1 MSENYDKE
9 LMCIWAKKR
18 ETKGQFFWLPLK
30 QHLEDTANVIE
41 HLWGRWLSEGQR
53 NFISAGITSSSQI
66 SFDGEEQQQKNN
78 AKTAKNLAI
87 FLAAVHDI
95 GKATPAFCTKKGFSN
110 SPDLDVILLEKLEG
124 IGFTD
129 IKYFDDKNADKSP
142 HNIAG
147 QYLLHE
153 YGIED
158 DISSIIGAHHGKP
171 VNDSYG
177 ISVNGSYLKQGAYLN
192 NYYQDGESK
201 FDSESEV
208 HKKWDQLQRQVL
220 KWALERSKFNSVNDL
235 PDVSQSAQVLLWGL
249 LTMAD
254 WIASNEAYFP
264 LIYIEQCGVDNNF
277 ARINGYFKWSKSDV
291 WEPKEIKDVS
301 ERYKA
306 RFGSES
312 KPEFKPRDVQK
323 SMAETVMN
331 TEEPGIF
338 ILEATTGIGKT
349 EAALIAAEE
358 LAYKTGRSGLFFG
371 LPTQATS
378 NGIFP
383 RIVDWMRKLEK
394 LEMAQ
399 NESTVKCDD
408 LYECEMEDHNKSIR
422 LCHGKAY
429 LNEVFRSLASS
440 INLDESENGISEDKS
455 EKRISESEIIV
466 NQWFSGRKTAVLD
479 DFVVGTVDQ
488 LLMMSLKQKHLALR
502 HLGLSKKVV
511 IIDEVHAYDAYMSQY
526 LKRTLQWLGAYKV
539 PVILLSATLTA
550 QSRLELLN
558 AYQSGRIKNITD
570 DLELKRFKE
579 NRSNLQFIS
588 NRYPI
593 ITYTDGYEVK
603 QKSDFPKDAD
613 KEIRVRRISDEDLKD
628 LLLDFSKRGG
638 VIGVIVN
645 TVKRAQL
652 IGSQLLE
659 MFGDETVDIIHSAFI
674 ATDRARK
681 EEKLLKTIGKD
692 GDRPKFKIIIGTQV
706 LEQSLDIDFD
716 VLITDLAPM
725 DLLLQRIGRLQR
737 HEIHRDVY
745 YRDPTVYIMGL
756 SESLEFDKGSSIV
769 YGDYLLTKTQYYLL
783 GTDIIKIPGDVSE
796 LVNKVYAN
804 EEEKMDIPEDLKGK
818 YSEFKKKHEG
828 KIKSLRKKVMAFQ
841 LSSPKEILSSSQIPS
856 PTRIPSSSK
865 TSNPTPNMSSSS
877 AAKGSLVGWLKNDI
891 PGDSDEKA
899 SAKVRDTEDTIEVI
913 AVKKIGSGYGFFET
927 DEDISKRV
935 DEDSIAKEL
944 AKHTFTLP
952 KLLSKKYN
960 IDDTIKELEEY
971 NSNNLREWQ
980 TSIWLKGSLGIIFDE
995 NDEFELAGVKLQ
1007 YNEKLG
1013 VLYDMKG
1020 SDVFGQ
1026 L

>member
-1 MSENYDKE
+1 MSENFDEE
-9 LMCIWAKKR
+9 LMCVWAKKR
-18 ETKGQFFWLPLK
+18 ETHGQFFWLPLK

-41 HLWGRWLSEGQR
+41 HLWDRWLSEGQR
-53 NFISAGITSSSQI
+53 NFISAGITSSSQN
-66 SFDGEEQQQKNN
+66 SLNGEEQQQKNN

-87 FLAAVHDI
+87 FLAAIHDI
-95 GKATPAFCTKKGFSN
+95 GKATPAFCTKKGYVN
-110 SPDLDVILLEKLEG
+110 SPDLDSILLEKLED

-129 IKYFDDKNADKSP
+129 IKYFDDKNAGKSP

-153 YGIED
+153 YGIGE
-158 DISSIIGAHHGKP
+158 DISSIIGAHHGRP
-171 VNDSYG
+171 VDNIYG
-177 ISVNGSYLKQGAYLN
+177 ISGDGSYLEQRAYLN
-192 NYYQDGESK
+192 NYYQNGDSK
-201 FDSESEV
+201 FDSESET
-208 HKKWDQLQRQVL
+208 HKKWDKLQSQVL
-220 KWALERSKFNSVNDL
+220 RWALERSKFNSVNEL
-235 PDVSQSAQVLLWGL
+235 PEVSQSVQVLLWGL

-254 WIASNEAYFP
+254 WIASNEEYFP
-264 LIYIEQCGVDNNF
+264 LINIEQYRADNNF
-277 ARINGYFKWSKSDV
+277 TRINGYFKWSKSDV

-312 KPEFKPRDVQK
+312 KPDFKPRDVQK

-383 RIVDWMRKLEK
+383 RIVDWMNKLEK
-394 LEMAQ
+394 QEMTQ
-399 NESTVKCDD
+399 NDNTDKCDD
-408 LYECEMEDHNKSIR
+408 LYECELEEHYKSIR

-440 INLDESENGISEDKS
+440 INVDESENEL
-455 EKRISESEIIV
+455 SESEIIV

-550 QSRLELLN
+550 QSRMELLN
-558 AYQSGRIKNITD
+558 EYQSGRAKNITD
-570 DLELKRFKE
+570 DSELKRFKE
-579 NRSNLQFIS
+579 NRANLQLIS
-588 NRYPI
+588 NQYPI

-603 QKSDFPKDAD
+603 QKADFPKDAD
-613 KEIRVRRISDEDLKD
+613 KEIQVRRISDDNLIA
-628 LLLDFSKRGG
+628 LLEDFSKQGG

-659 MFGDETVDIIHSAFI
+659 KFGDETVDIIHSAFI
-674 ATDRARK
+674 ATDRATK

-737 HEIHRDVY
+737 HDINRNTCYKE
-745 YRDPTVYIMGL
+745 PTVYIMGL

-769 YGDYLLTKTQYYLL
+769 YGDYLLTKTQYYLPD
-783 GTDIIKIPGDVSE
+783 TDVIKIPGDIPE
-796 LVNKVYAN
+796 LVNKVYSSEDKN
-804 EEEKMDIPEDLKGK
+804 MDIPKDLKGK
-818 YSEFKKKHEG
+818 YLEFKKEYEG
-828 KIKSLRKKVMAFQ
+828 KIESLKAKAKAFQ
-841 LSSPKEILSSSQIPS
+841 LTSPKKILKSFKISS
-856 PTRIPSSSK
+856 PTRISGSSKISSS
-865 TSNPTPNMSSSS
+865 TLNNSSKS
-877 AAKGSLVGWLKNDI
+877 AAKESIIGWLKNDI
-891 PGDSDEKA
+891 PGDSEEKA

-913 AVKKIGSGYGFFET
+913 AVKKIGSGYGFFGI
-927 DEDISKRV
+927 DEDISERIE
-935 DEDSIAKEL
+935 EDLIAREL

-952 KLLSKKYN
+952 KLLSKNYN
-960 IDDTIKELEEY
+960 IDDTIRDLEDY
-971 NSNNLREWQ
+971 NRKYLSKWQ
-980 TSIWLKGSLGIIFDE
+980 TSIWLNGSLGIIFDE
-995 NDEFELAGVKLQ
+995 NDAFELGGVKLQ

-1020 SDVFGQ
+1020 SDDFGQ

>member
-1 MSENYDKE
+1 MSENFDEK

-18 ETKGQFFWLPLK
+18 ETNGQFFWLPLK

-41 HLWGRWLSEGQR
+41 HLWDRWLSEGQR
-53 NFISAGITSSSQI
+53 NFISAGITSTSQN
-66 SFDGEEQQQKNN
+66 SLDGEEPQQKNN
-78 AKTAKNLAI
+78 VKTAKNLAI
-87 FLAAVHDI
+87 FLAAIHDI
-95 GKATPAFCTKKGFSN
+95 GKATPAFCTKKGYVN
-110 SPDLDVILLEKLEG
+110 SPDLDLILLDKLEER
-124 IGFTD
+124 GFED
-129 IKYFDDKNADKSP
+129 IRYFNDKDASKSP

-153 YGIED
+153 YGIGE
-158 DISSIIGAHHGKP
+158 DISSIIGAHHGRP
-171 VNDSYG
+171 VDNMFG
-177 ISVNGSYLKQGAYLN
+177 INGNGSYLGQGAYLN
-192 NYYQDGESK
+192 NYYQNGESK
-201 FDSESEV
+201 FDSESET
-208 HKKWDQLQRQVL
+208 HKKWDKLQRQVL

-235 PDVSQSAQVLLWGL
+235 PEVSQSAQVLLWGL

-254 WIASNEAYFP
+254 WIASNEEYFP
-264 LIYIEQCGVDNNF
+264 LVNIELYGADNNF
-277 ARINGYFKWSKSDV
+277 TRINGYFKWAKSDA
-291 WEPKEIKDVS
+291 WNPKEIKDIS
-301 ERYKA
+301 KRYQA
-306 RFGSES
+306 RFGSEFGS
-312 KPEFKPRDVQK
+312 EFKPRDVQK

-349 EAALIAAEE
+349 EAALVAAEQ
-358 LAYKTGRSGLFFG
+358 LAHKTGRSGLFFG

-383 RIVDWMRKLEK
+383 RIVDWMNKLEK
-394 LEMAQ
+394 QEIPQ
-399 NESTVKCDD
+399 NNTDSDD
-408 LYECEMEDHNKSIR
+408 LYECELEEHHKSIR

-440 INLDESENGISEDKS
+440 INVDESENA
-455 EKRISESEIIV
+455 ISESEIIV

-539 PVILLSATLTA
+539 PVILLSATLPA

-558 AYQSGRIKNITD
+558 EYQNGRAKNITED
-570 DLELKRFKE
+570 SELKRFRE
-579 NRSNLQFIS
+579 NRSTLQLIS
-588 NRYPI
+588 NQYPI
-593 ITYTDGYEVK
+593 ITYTDGYEIK
-603 QKSDFPKDAD
+603 QKSDFPKAAD
-613 KEIRVRRISDEDLKD
+613 KEIQIKRISDENLKD
-628 LLLDFSKRGG
+628 LLENISKQGG
-638 VIGVIVN
+638 VVGVIVN

-659 MFGDETVDIIHSAFI
+659 KFGDETVDIIHSAFI
-674 ATDRARK
+674 ATDRATK

-737 HEIHRDVY
+737 HDIDRDICY
-745 YRDPTVYIMGL
+745 KEPTVYIMGL
-756 SESLEFDKGSSIV
+756 SETLEFEKGSSIV
-769 YGDYLLTKTQYYLL
+769 YGNYLLTKTQYYLPD
-783 GTDIIKIPGDVSE
+783 TEIIKIPGDIPE

-804 EEEKMDIPEDLKGK
+804 EDDKMDIPEDLKRK
-818 YSEFKKKHEG
+818 YSEFKKEHEG
-828 KIKSLRKKVMAFQ
+828 KIKSLKIKAKAFQ
-841 LSSPKEILSSSQIPS
+841 LSSPTKILSSSQI
-856 PTRIPSSSK
+856 SSS
-865 TSNPTPNMSSSS
+865 TPNNSSKS
-877 AAKGSLVGWLKNDI
+877 AAKESLIGWLKNDI

-913 AVKKIGSGYGFFET
+913 AVKKIDSGYGFFET
-927 DEDISKRV
+927 DEDISGRIN
-935 DEDSIAKEL
+935 EDSIAKEI

-952 KLLSKKYN
+952 KLLSKNYN
-960 IDDTIKELEEY
+960 IDDTIRELEKY
-971 NSNNLREWQ
+971 NLKHLEEWQ
-980 TSIWLKGSLGIIFDE
+980 TSAWLKGSLGIIFDE
-995 NDEFELAGVKLQ
+995 NNEFELGGVKLK
-1007 YNEKLG
+1007 YSKKLG

-1020 SDVFGQ
+1020 SDDFGQ

>member
-30 QHLEDTANVIE
+30 QHLEDTANIIE
-41 HLWGRWLSEGQR
+41 LLWNRWLSEGQR
-53 NFISAGITSSSQI
+53 NFISAGITTSSQI
-66 SFDGEEQQQKNN
+66 SFDEAERQQKNN

-87 FLAAVHDI
+87 FLAAIHDI
-95 GKATPAFCTKKGFSN
+95 GKATPAFCTKKGFAN
-110 SPDLDVILLEKLEG
+110 SPFSDSILLEKLED

-158 DISSIIGAHHGKP
+158 DISSIIGAHHGRP
-171 VNDSYG
+171 VDNIYG
-177 ISVNGSYLKQGAYLN
+177 ISGDGSYLEQGAYLN
-192 NYYQDGESK
+192 NYYQNGKSK
-201 FDSESEV
+201 FDSESETR
-208 HKKWDQLQRQVL
+208 KKWDKLQRQVL
-220 KWALERSKFNSVNDL
+220 KWALDRSKFNSVNDL

-249 LTMAD
+249 LTIAD
-254 WIASNEAYFP
+254 WIASNEEYFP
-264 LIYIEQCGVDNNF
+264 LINIEQYGVDNNF
-277 ARINGYFKWSKSDV
+277 TRINGYFKWSKSDV

-301 ERYKA
+301 ERYKV
-306 RFGSES
+306 RFGSKS
-312 KPEFKPRDVQK
+312 KLEFKPRDVQK

-349 EAALIAAEE
+349 EAALVAAEE

-383 RIVDWMRKLEK
+383 RIVDWMGKLDK
-394 LEMAQ
+394 LEMPQ
-399 NESTVKCDD
+399 NDNTVKCND
-408 LYECEMEDHNKSIR
+408 LYECEMEEHNKSIR
-422 LCHGKAY
+422 LCHGKAH

-440 INLDESENGISEDKS
+440 INVDESENG
-455 EKRISESEIIV
+455 ISESEIIV

-502 HLGLSKKVV
+502 HLGLTKKVV

-550 QSRLELLN
+550 QSRMELLN
-558 AYQSGRIKNITD
+558 AYQSGRAKNITD

-579 NRSNLQFIS
+579 NKANIQLIS
-588 NRYPI
+588 DQYPI
-593 ITYTDGYEVK
+593 ITYTDRYEVK
-603 QKSDFPKDAD
+603 QKSDFPKDDD
-613 KEIRVRRISDEDLKD
+613 KEIRVKRISDENLKD
-628 LLLDFSKRGG
+628 LLENFSKQGG
-638 VIGVIVN
+638 VVGVIVN

-652 IGSQLLE
+652 IGSQFLE
-659 MFGDETVDIIHSAFI
+659 IFGDETVDIIHSAFI

-681 EEKLLKTIGKD
+681 EEKLLRTIGKD

-737 HEIHRDVY
+737 HDINRDICY
-745 YRDPTVYIMGL
+745 KEPTVYIMGL
-756 SESLEFDKGSSIV
+756 SESLEFEAGSSII
-769 YGDYLLTKTQYYLL
+769 YGDYLLTKTQYYLPD
-783 GTDIIKIPGDVSE
+783 TDVIKIPGDIPE
-796 LVNKVYAN
+796 LVNKVYSSEDKN
-804 EEEKMDIPEDLKGK
+804 MDIPEDLKGK

-828 KIKSLRKKVMAFQ
+828 KIKSLRKKAMAFQ

>member
-1 MSENYDKE
+1 MSENFDE
-9 LMCIWAKKR
+9 GSMCIWAKKR

-41 HLWGRWLSEGQR
+41 LLWNRWLSEGQR

-66 SFDGEEQQQKNN
+66 SFNEEKKQQNYN
-78 AKTAKNLAI
+78 SKTAKNLAI
-87 FLAAVHDI
+87 FLAAIHDI

-110 SPDLDVILLEKLEG
+110 SPDLDSILLDKLEER
-124 IGFTD
+124 GFKD
-129 IKYFDDKNADKSP
+129 ISYFNDKDARKSP

-153 YGIED
+153 YGIGE
-158 DISSIIGAHHGKP
+158 DISSIIGAHHGRP
-171 VNDSYG
+171 VDNIYG
-177 ISVNGSYLKQGAYLN
+177 ISGDGSYLEQGAYLN
-192 NYYQDGESK
+192 NYYQNGDSK
-201 FDSESEV
+201 FDSESET
-208 HKKWDQLQRQVL
+208 HKKWDKLQSQVL
-220 KWALERSKFNSVNDL
+220 RWALERSKFNSVNEL
-235 PDVSQSAQVLLWGL
+235 PSVSQSSQVLLWGL

-254 WIASNEAYFP
+254 WIASNEEYFP
-264 LIYIEQCGVDNNF
+264 LINIEQYGADNNF
-277 ARINGYFKWSKSDV
+277 TRINGYFKWSKSDV

-323 SMAETVMN
+323 CMAETVMN
-331 TEEPGIF
+331 TEAPGIF

-349 EAALIAAEE
+349 EAALVAAEE

-383 RIVDWMRKLEK
+383 RIVDWMKK
-394 LEMAQ
+394 LEMQEIPQ
-399 NESTVKCDD
+399 NAKTDKGDD
-408 LYECEMEDHNKSIR
+408 LYECELEEHHKSIR

-429 LNEVFRSLASS
+429 LNEVFRSLATS
-440 INLDESENGISEDKS
+440 INIDESENGA
-455 EKRISESEIIV
+455 SESEIIV

-550 QSRLELLN
+550 QSRMELLN
-558 AYQSGRIKNITD
+558 EYQSGRAKNITD
-570 DLELKRFKE
+570 DSKLKRFKE
-579 NRSNLQFIS
+579 NRANLQLIS
-588 NRYPI
+588 NQYPI

-603 QKSDFPKDAD
+603 QKTDFPKDAD
-613 KEIRVRRISDEDLKD
+613 KEIRVRRISDENLKD
-628 LLLDFSKRGG
+628 LLDNFSKQVG
-638 VIGVIVN
+638 VVGIIVN

-659 MFGDETVDIIHSAFI
+659 IFGDETVDIIHSAFI
-674 ATDRARK
+674 ATDRATK

-716 VLITDLAPM
+716 VLITDIAPM

-737 HEIHRDVY
+737 HDIHRDVY
-745 YRDPTVYIMGL
+745 YKEPTVYIMGL
-756 SESLEFDKGSSIV
+756 SEALEFDKGSSFV
-769 YGDYLLTKTQYYLL
+769 YGDYLLTKTQYYLPD
-783 GTDIIKIPGDVSE
+783 TDIIKIPGDIPE
-796 LVNKVYAN
+796 LVNKVYSSEDKN
-804 EEEKMDIPEDLKGK
+804 MDIPEDLKGK
-818 YSEFKKKHEG
+818 YLEVKKKHEE
-828 KIKSLRKKVMAFQ
+828 KIKSLKVKAMAFQ
-841 LSSPKEILSSSQIPS
+841 LSSPTKILGSSKISS
-856 PTRIPSSSK
+856 PTRVSGSSKISSS
-865 TSNPTPNMSSSS
+865 TPKNSSKS
-877 AAKGSLVGWLKNDI
+877 AAKESLIGWLKNDI
-891 PGDSDEKA
+891 PVDSDEKA

-927 DEDISKRV
+927 DEDISGRIN
-935 DEDSIAKEL
+935 EDYIAKEI

-952 KLLSKKYN
+952 KLLSKNYN
-960 IDDTIKELEEY
+960 IDDTIRELEKY
-971 NSNNLREWQ
+971 NLKHIKEWQ
-980 TSIWLKGSLGIIFDE
+980 TSTWLKGSLGIIFDE
-995 NDEFELAGVKLQ
+995 NDEFELGGVKLK
-1007 YNEKLG
+1007 YSEKLG

-1020 SDVFGQ
+1020 SDDFGQ

>member
-1 MSENYDKE
+1 MSENFDEE

-18 ETKGQFFWLPLK
+18 EANGQFFWLPLK

-41 HLWGRWLSEGQR
+41 FLWNRWLSEGQR

-66 SFDGEEQQQKNN
+66 SFGEEQKQQKNN
-78 AKTAKNLAI
+78 TKTAKNLAI
-87 FLAAVHDI
+87 FLAAIHDI
-95 GKATPAFCTKKGFSN
+95 GKATPAFCTKKGYVN
-110 SPDLDVILLEKLEG
+110 SPDLDSILLEKLED
-124 IGFTD
+124 IGFAD
-129 IKYFDDKNADKSP
+129 IRCFNDKDASKSP

-147 QYLLHE
+147 QYLLKE
-153 YGIED
+153 YGIEE
-158 DISSIIGAHHGKP
+158 DISSIIGAHHGRP
-171 VNDSYG
+171 VDNMFG
-177 ISVNGSYLKQGAYLN
+177 INGNGSYLGQGAYLH

-201 FDSESEV
+201 FDSESET
-208 HKKWDQLQRQVL
+208 HKKWDKLQRQVL
-220 KWALERSKFNSVNDL
+220 KWALDRSKFNSVNDF
-235 PDVSQSAQVLLWGL
+235 PEVSQSAQVLLWGL

-264 LIYIEQCGVDNNF
+264 LINIEQYGVDNNF
-277 ARINGYFKWSKSDV
+277 TRINGYFKWSKSDV

-301 ERYKA
+301 GRYKA

-312 KPEFKPRDVQK
+312 KPGFKPRDVQK

-383 RIVDWMRKLEK
+383 RIVDWMNKLEK
-394 LEMAQ
+394 QELTQ
-399 NESTVKCDD
+399 NDNTDKCDD
-408 LYECEMEDHNKSIR
+408 LYECELEEHYKSIR

-440 INLDESENGISEDKS
+440 INVDESENGL
-455 EKRISESEIIV
+455 SESEIIV

-550 QSRLELLN
+550 QSRMELLN
-558 AYQSGRIKNITD
+558 EYQSGRAKNITD
-570 DLELKRFKE
+570 DSELKRFKE
-579 NRSNLQFIS
+579 NRANLQLIS
-588 NRYPI
+588 NQYPI

-603 QKSDFPKDAD
+603 QKADFPKDAD
-613 KEIRVRRISDEDLKD
+613 KEIQVRRISDDNLIA
-628 LLLDFSKRGG
+628 LLEDFSKQGG

-659 MFGDETVDIIHSAFI
+659 KFGDETVDIIHSAFI
-674 ATDRARK
+674 ATDRATK

-737 HEIHRDVY
+737 HDIHRDVY
-745 YRDPTVYIMGL
+745 YKEPTVYIMGL
-756 SESLEFDKGSSIV
+756 SESLEFDKGASIV
-769 YGDYLLTKTQYYLL
+769 YGEYLLTKTQYYLPD
-783 GTDIIKIPGDVSE
+783 TDVIKIPGDIPE
-796 LVNKVYAN
+796 LVNKVYASEDKN
-804 EEEKMDIPEDLKGK
+804 MDMPKDLKGK
-818 YSEFKKKHEG
+818 YLVFKKEHEV
-828 KIKSLRKKVMAFQ
+828 KIKSLKAKARVFQ
-841 LSSPKEILSSSQIPS
+841 LSSPTKILSSSKIS
-856 PTRIPSSSK
+856 IT
-865 TSNPTPNMSSSS
+865 TPNKSSRSG
-877 AAKGSLVGWLKNDI
+877 AKKSLIGWLKNDI
-891 PGDSDEKA
+891 PVDIDEKA
-899 SAKVRDTEDTIEVI
+899 SAKVRYTEDTIEVI

-952 KLLSKKYN
+952 KLLSKNYN
-960 IDDTIKELEEY
+960 IDDTIEELEGY
-971 NSNNLREWQ
+971 NRNYLSKWQ
-980 TSIWLKGSLGIIFDE
+980 TSTWLKGSLGIIFDE
-995 NDEFELAGVKLQ
+995 NDEFELGGVKLK
-1007 YNEKLG
+1007 YSNKLG

-1020 SDVFGQ
+1020 SDDFGQ

>member
-1 MSENYDKE
+1 MSKKFDEG

-18 ETKGQFFWLPLK
+18 ETKGQFFWLPLR
-30 QHLEDTANVIE
+30 QHLEDTASAIE
-41 HLWGRWLSEGQR
+41 LLWDRWLSDGQR
-53 NFISAGITSSSQI
+53 NFISSGITSSSQI
-66 SFDGEEQQQKNN
+66 SFGEEKKQQENN

-87 FLAAVHDI
+87 FLAAIHDI

-110 SPDLDVILLEKLEG
+110 SPYLDSILVEKLEY

-129 IKYFDDKNADKSP
+129 IGCFDNKNASKSP

-153 YGIED
+153 YGIGE
-158 DISSIIGAHHGKP
+158 DISSIIGAHHGRP
-171 VNDSYG
+171 VDNVYE
-177 ISVNGSYLKQGAYLN
+177 ISEDGSYLKQGAYLK
-192 NYYQDGESK
+192 NYYQNVNP
-201 FDSESEV
+201 ESEV
-208 HKKWDQLQRQVL
+208 YKKWDKLQRQVL
-220 KWALERSKFNSVNDL
+220 KWALERSKFNSVNEL

-254 WIASNEAYFP
+254 WITSNEEYFP
-264 LIYIEQCGVDNNF
+264 LINIQQYGVNNNF
-277 ARINGYFKWSKSDV
+277 TRINGYFKWEKSDT
-291 WEPKEIKDVS
+291 WKPKEIKDVS
-301 ERYKA
+301 ARYKA
-306 RFGSES
+306 RFGSEPES
-312 KPEFKPRDVQK
+312 EFKPRDVQK

-349 EAALIAAEE
+349 EAALVAAEQ

-383 RIVDWMRKLEK
+383 RVVDWMNKLEK
-394 LEMAQ
+394 QEMAQ
-399 NESTVKCDD
+399 DDNTDKCDD
-408 LYECEMEDHNKSIR
+408 LYECEMEEHYKSIR

-429 LNEVFRSLASS
+429 LNDVFRSLASS
-440 INLDESENGISEDKS
+440 INVDESENG
-455 EKRISESEIIV
+455 ISESEIIV

-550 QSRLELLN
+550 QSRIELLN
-558 AYQSGRIKNITD
+558 EYQIGRAKNITD
-570 DLELKRFKE
+570 DSELKRFKE
-579 NRSNLQFIS
+579 NRENLQLIS
-588 NRYPI
+588 NQYPI

-603 QKSDFPKDAD
+603 QKADFPKDAD
-613 KEIRVRRISDEDLKD
+613 KEIQVKRISDENLID
-628 LLLDFSKRGG
+628 LLVDFEKRGG

-659 MFGDETVDIIHSAFI
+659 IFGDDTVDIIHSAFI
-674 ATDRARK
+674 ATDRTTK
-681 EEKLLKTIGKD
+681 EENLLKTIGKD
-692 GDRPKFKIIIGTQV
+692 GYRPKFKIIIGTQV

-737 HEIHRDVY
+737 HDIHRDVY
-745 YRDPTVYIMGL
+745 YKEPTVYIMGL

-769 YGDYLLTKTQYYLL
+769 YGEYLLTKTQYYLPD
-783 GTDIIKIPGDVSE
+783 TDVIKIPGDIPQ

-804 EEEKMDIPEDLKGK
+804 EDDKMDIPEELSGK
-818 YSEFKKKHEG
+818 YKGFKREHEG
-828 KIKSLRKKVMAFQ
+828 KIESLKVKASAFQ
-841 LSSPKEILSSSQIPS
+841 LSSPTKIS
-856 PTRIPSSSK
+856 SSSK
-865 TSNPTPNMSSSS
+865 ISYSIQNMSSSS
-877 AAKGSLVGWLKNDI
+877 VAKNSLIGWLKSGI
-891 PGDSDEKA
+891 PVDSEEKA
-899 SAKVRDTEDTIEVI
+899 SAKVRDTEDTIDVI
-913 AVKKIGSGYGFFET
+913 AVKRIGSGYGFFET

-935 DEDSIAKEL
+935 DDDSIAKEL

-952 KLLSKKYN
+952 KLLSKNYN
-960 IDDTIKELEEY
+960 IDDTIKKLEEY

-980 TSIWLKGSLGIIFDE
+980 TSTWLKGSLGIIFDE
-995 NDEFELAGVKLQ
+995 NDEFELGGVKLK
-1007 YNEKLG
+1007 YSNKLG

-1020 SDVFGQ
+1020 SDDFGQ

>member
-1 MSENYDKE
+1 MSENFDE
-9 LMCIWAKKR
+9 GLMCIWAKKR
-18 ETKGQFFWLPLK
+18 ETNGQFFWLPLK

-41 HLWGRWLSEGQR
+41 HLWCRWLSEGQR

-87 FLAAVHDI
+87 FLAAIHDI
-95 GKATPAFCTKKGFSN
+95 GKATPAFCAKKGFAN
-110 SPDLDVILLEKLEG
+110 SPYLDSILLDKLED
-124 IGFTD
+124 IGFAD
-129 IKYFDDKNADKSP
+129 IRCFNDKDASKSP

-147 QYLLHE
+147 QYLLNQHH
-153 YGIED
+153 IER
-158 DISSIIGAHHGKP
+158 DISSIIGAHHGRP
-171 VNDSYG
+171 VDDRPGFSADKN
-177 ISVNGSYLKQGAYLN
+177 YLKQGAYLK
-192 NYYQDGESK
+192 NYYQNTE
-201 FDSESEV
+201 SESEIY
-208 HKKWDQLQRQVL
+208 KKWDTLQRQVL
-220 KWALERSKFNSVNDL
+220 DWALERSKFNSVKEL
-235 PDVSQSAQVLLWGL
+235 PAVSQSVQVLLLGL

-254 WIASNEAYFP
+254 WIASNEEYFP
-264 LIYIEQCGVDNNF
+264 LINIEQYEVDNNF
-277 ARINGYFKWSKSDV
+277 TRINGYFKWAKSDV
-291 WEPKEIKDVS
+291 WKPKEIKNVS
-301 ERYKA
+301 KRYKA

-331 TEEPGIF
+331 TKEPGIF

-358 LAYKTGRSGLFFG
+358 LACKTGRSGLFFG

-383 RIVDWMRKLEK
+383 RIVDWMNKLEK
-394 LEMAQ
+394 QEMAQ
-399 NESTVKCDD
+399 NDKIDKCDD
-408 LYECEMEDHNKSIR
+408 LYECEMEEHYKSIR

-429 LNEVFRSLASS
+429 LNDVFRSLASS
-440 INLDESENGISEDKS
+440 INVDESENG
-455 EKRISESEIIV
+455 ISESEIIV

-550 QSRLELLN
+550 QSRMELLN
-558 AYQSGRIKNITD
+558 AYQSGRAKNITD

-579 NRSNLQFIS
+579 NKANIQLIS
-588 NRYPI
+588 DQYPI
-593 ITYTDGYEVK
+593 ITYTDRYEVK
-603 QKSDFPKDAD
+603 QKADFPKDAD
-613 KEIRVRRISDEDLKD
+613 KEIRVRRISDDNLIA
-628 LLLDFSKRGG
+628 LLNDFNKQGG

-659 MFGDETVDIIHSAFI
+659 IFGDETVDIIHSAFI
-674 ATDRARK
+674 ATDRATK

-692 GDRPKFKIIIGTQV
+692 GDRLKFKIIIGTQV

-737 HEIHRDVY
+737 HDIHRDICY
-745 YRDPTVYIMGL
+745 KEPTVYLMGL
-756 SESLEFDKGSSIV
+756 SESLEFDKGSRIV
-769 YGDYLLTKTQYYLL
+769 YGDYLLTKTQYYLPD
-783 GTDIIKIPGDVSE
+783 TDVIKIPGDIPE
-796 LVNKVYAN
+796 LVNKVYAS
-804 EEEKMDIPEDLKGK
+804 EDEKMNIPVDLKEK
-818 YSEFKKKHEG
+818 YSEFKNEYEG
-828 KIKSLRKKVMAFQ
+828 KIESLKENAMAFQ
-841 LSSPKEILSSSQIPS
+841 LSSPTKISSSSQNNS
-856 PTRIPSSSK
+856 TR
-865 TSNPTPNMSSSS
+865 S
-877 AAKGSLVGWLKNDI
+877 ATKKSLFDWLNNYITVDI
-891 PGDSDEKA
+891 DEKA

-913 AVKKIGSGYGFFET
+913 AVKKIDSGYGFFET
-927 DEDISKRV
+927 DEDISGRV
-935 DEDSIAKEL
+935 EEDSIAKEL
-944 AKHTFTLP
+944 AKQTFTLP
-952 KLLSKKYN
+952 KLLSKNYN

-980 TSIWLKGSLGIIFDE
+980 TSTWLKGSLGIIFDE
-995 NDEFELAGVKLQ
+995 NDEFELGGVKLQ
-1007 YNEKLG
+1007 YSEKLG

-1020 SDVFGQ
+1020 SDDCGQ

>member
-1 MSENYDKE
+1 MSENDYEE

-41 HLWGRWLSEGQR
+41 LLWDRWLSEGQR
-53 NFISAGITSSSQI
+53 NFISAGITTLSQI
-66 SFDGEEQQQKNN
+66 SFDEAERQQKNN
-78 AKTAKNLAI
+78 AKIAKNLAI
-87 FLAAVHDI
+87 FLAAIHDI
-95 GKATPAFCTKKGFSN
+95 GKATPAFCTKKGFS
-110 SPDLDVILLEKLEG
+110 SSQDLDSVLLEKLEC

-129 IKYFDDKNADKSP
+129 IKCFDDKNAGKSP

-147 QYLLHE
+147 QYLLNEH
-153 YGIED
+153 GIRE
-158 DISSIIGAHHGKP
+158 DISSIIGAHHGRP

-177 ISVNGSYLKQGAYLN
+177 ISVNGSYLEQGAYLN
-192 NYYQDGESK
+192 NYYQNGDSK
-201 FDSESEV
+201 FDSESEI
-208 HKKWDQLQRQVL
+208 HKKWDRLQKQVL
-220 KWALERSKFNSVNDL
+220 KWALDRSKFNSVNEL
-235 PDVSQSAQVLLWGL
+235 PEVSQSAQVLLWGL

-254 WIASNEAYFP
+254 WIASNEEYFP
-264 LIYIEQCGVDNNF
+264 LINIEQYEVDNNF
-277 ARINGYFKWSKSDV
+277 TRINGYFKWAKSDA
-291 WEPKEIKDVS
+291 WKPKEIKEIS
-301 ERYKA
+301 QRYKA

-312 KPEFKPRDVQK
+312 EPEFKPRAVQK
-323 SMAETVMN
+323 SMAEAVMN
-331 TEEPGIF
+331 TDEPGIF

-349 EAALIAAEE
+349 EAALVAAEE

-383 RIVDWMRKLEK
+383 RIVDWMNKLEK
-394 LEMAQ
+394 LDMLQ
-399 NESTVKCDD
+399 NDNTDKCDD
-408 LYECEMEDHNKSIR
+408 LYECEMEEHNKSIR

-440 INLDESENGISEDKS
+440 INVDESENG
-455 EKRISESEIIV
+455 ISESEIIV

-550 QSRLELLN
+550 QSRMELLN
-558 AYQSGRIKNITD
+558 AYQSGRAKNITD
-570 DLELKRFKE
+570 DLELKRFRE
-579 NRSNLQFIS
+579 NRSNLQLIS
-588 NRYPI
+588 NQYPI

-603 QKSDFPKDAD
+603 QKADFPRGTD
-613 KEIRVRRISDEDLKD
+613 KEIHIKRISEDDLIALLKN
-628 LLLDFSKRGG
+628 FSKRGG

-659 MFGDETVDIIHSAFI
+659 KFGDETVDIIHSAFI
-674 ATDRARK
+674 ATDRATK

-737 HEIHRDVY
+737 HDINRDVY
-745 YRDPTVYIMGL
+745 YKEPTVYIMGL
-756 SESLEFDKGSSIV
+756 SESLEFDAGSRIV
-769 YGDYLLTKTQYYLL
+769 YGDYLLTKTQYYLPD
-783 GTDIIKIPGDVSE
+783 TDVIKIPGDIPE

-804 EEEKMDIPEDLKGK
+804 EDENMNIPKDLNGK
-818 YSEFKKKHEG
+818 YLEFKKKHEG
-828 KIKSLRKKVMAFQ
+828 KIESLRKKAMAFQ
-841 LSSPKEILSSSQIPS
+841 LSSPIKILSSSQITS

-865 TSNPTPNMSSSS
+865 ISNSTSDNSSR
-877 AAKGSLVGWLKNDI
+877 AVANKSLIGWLKNDI
-891 PGDSDEKA
+891 PGDSEEKA

-913 AVKKIGSGYGFFET
+913 AVKKIGSGYGFFEA
-927 DEDISKRV
+927 DEDISERV

-952 KLLSKKYN
+952 KLLSKNYN
-960 IDDTIKELEEY
+960 IDDTIRELEKY
-971 NSNNLREWQ
+971 NLSYLEEWQ
-980 TSIWLKGSLGIIFDE
+980 TSTWLKGALGIIFDE
-995 NDEFELAGVKLQ
+995 NDEFELGEVKLK
-1007 YNEKLG
+1007 YSNKLG

-1020 SDVFGQ
+1020 SDGFGQ
-1026 L
+1026 V

>member
-1 MSENYDKE
+1 MSENFDEE

-18 ETKGQFFWLPLK
+18 EANGQFFWLPLK

-41 HLWGRWLSEGQR
+41 HLWDCWLSKGQR
-53 NFISAGITSSSQI
+53 DFISAGITSKSQN
-66 SFDGEEQQQKNN
+66 SLDGEEQQQKNN
-78 AKTAKNLAI
+78 AKTAKKLAI
-87 FLAAVHDI
+87 FLAAIHDI
-95 GKATPAFCTKKGFSN
+95 GKATPAFCTKKGYAN
-110 SPDLDVILLEKLEG
+110 SPYLDSILIDKLED

-129 IKYFDDKNADKSP
+129 IKYFDDKNAGKSP

-153 YGIED
+153 YGIGE
-158 DISSIIGAHHGKP
+158 DISSIIGAHHGRP
-171 VNDSYG
+171 VDNMFG
-177 ISVNGSYLKQGAYLN
+177 INGNGSYLGQGAYLN
-192 NYYQDGESK
+192 NYYQNGESK
-201 FDSESEV
+201 FDSESET
-208 HKKWDQLQRQVL
+208 HKKWDKLQRQVL

-235 PDVSQSAQVLLWGL
+235 PEVSQSAQVLLWGL

-254 WIASNEAYFP
+254 WIASNEEYFP
-264 LIYIEQCGVDNNF
+264 LVNIELYGADNNF
-277 ARINGYFKWSKSDV
+277 TRINGYFKWSKSNV
-291 WEPKEIKDVS
+291 WEPKEIKDIS

-323 SMAETVMN
+323 SMAEAVIN
-331 TEEPGIF
+331 TENPGIF

-349 EAALIAAEE
+349 EAALVAAEQ
-358 LAYKTGRSGLFFG
+358 LAHKTGRSGLFFG

-383 RIVDWMRKLEK
+383 RIVDWMGKLEK
-394 LEMAQ
+394 LEMTQ
-399 NESTVKCDD
+399 NDNTDSDD
-408 LYECEMEDHNKSIR
+408 LYECELEEHHKSIR

-440 INLDESENGISEDKS
+440 INVDESENA
-455 EKRISESEIIV
+455 ISESEIIV

-539 PVILLSATLTA
+539 PVILLSATLPA

-558 AYQSGRIKNITD
+558 EYQNGRAKNITD
-570 DLELKRFKE
+570 DSELKRFRE
-579 NRSNLQFIS
+579 NRSTLQLIS
-588 NRYPI
+588 NQYPI
-593 ITYTDGYEVK
+593 ITYTDGYEIK
-603 QKSDFPKDAD
+603 QKSDFPKVAD
-613 KEIRVRRISDEDLKD
+613 KEIQIRRISDENLKD
-628 LLLDFSKRGG
+628 LLENFSKQGG
-638 VIGVIVN
+638 VVGVIVN

-659 MFGDETVDIIHSAFI
+659 KFGDETVDIIHSAFI
-674 ATDRARK
+674 ATDRATK

-737 HEIHRDVY
+737 HDIDRDICY
-745 YRDPTVYIMGL
+745 KEPTVYIMGL
-756 SESLEFDKGSSIV
+756 SETLEFEKGSSIV
-769 YGDYLLTKTQYYLL
+769 YGNYLLTKTQYYLPV
-783 GTDIIKIPGDVSE
+783 TEIIKIPGDIPE

-804 EEEKMDIPEDLKGK
+804 EDEKMDIPEDLKRK
-818 YSEFKKKHEG
+818 YSEFKKEHEG
-828 KIKSLRKKVMAFQ
+828 KIKSLKIKAKAFQ
-841 LSSPKEILSSSQIPS
+841 LSSPTKISTPRKLSNSSQI
-856 PTRIPSSSK
+856 SSS
-865 TSNPTPNMSSSS
+865 TATMSSSFT
-877 AAKGSLVGWLKNDI
+877 AKKSLIGWLKSGI
-891 PGDSDEKA
+891 PVDSEEKA

-913 AVKKIGSGYGFFET
+913 AVKKIGLGYGFFGA
-927 DEDISKRV
+927 DEDISERV
-935 DEDSIAKEL
+935 DEDSIAKEI
-944 AKHTFTLP
+944 AKHTFILP
-952 KLLSKKYN
+952 KLLSKNYN
-960 IDDTIKELEEY
+960 IDDTIDELEKY
-971 NSNNLREWQ
+971 NRNYLRKWQ
-980 TSIWLKGSLGIIFDE
+980 TSTWLKGSLGIIFDE
-995 NDEFELAGVKLQ
+995 NNEFELGGVKLK
-1007 YNEKLG
+1007 YSKKLG

-1020 SDVFGQ
+1020 SDDFGQ

>member
-1 MSENYDKE
+1 MYENYDEE

-18 ETKGQFFWLPLK
+18 EAKGRFFWLPLK
-30 QHLEDTANVIE
+30 QHLEDTANVME
-41 HLWGRWLSEGQR
+41 HIWDRWLSDGQR
-53 NFISAGITSSSQI
+53 NFISDAITSSSQ
-66 SFDGEEQQQKNN
+66 SPLNEDGQKQKNN

-87 FLAAVHDI
+87 FLATVHDI
-95 GKATPAFCTKKGFSN
+95 GKATPAFSTKKGFAN
-110 SPDLDVILLEKLEG
+110 SPDLDSILVDKLED
-124 IGFTD
+124 IGFAD
-129 IKYFDDKNADKSP
+129 IRCFNDKEASKSP

-153 YGIED
+153 YGIGD
-158 DISSIIGAHHGKP
+158 DISSIIGAHHGRP
-171 VNDSYG
+171 VDNMYG
-177 ISVNGSYLKQGAYLN
+177 ISGDGSYLKQGAYLK
-192 NYYQDGESK
+192 NYYQDEKSEV
-201 FDSESEV
+201 DSESEIY
-208 HKKWDQLQRQVL
+208 KKWDKLQRQVL
-220 KWALERSKFNSVNDL
+220 RWALNRSKFDSVDDL
-235 PDVSQSAQVLLWGL
+235 PEVSQSAQVLLWGL

-254 WIASNEAYFP
+254 WIASNEEYFP
-264 LIYIEQCGVDNNF
+264 LISIEQYGADNNF
-277 ARINGYFKWSKSDV
+277 IRINGYFKWAKSDA
-291 WEPKEIKDVS
+291 WKPKEIKDIS

-312 KPEFKPRDVQK
+312 ESEFKPRDVQK

-349 EAALIAAEE
+349 EAALVAAEQ

-383 RIVDWMRKLEK
+383 RIVDWMNKLEK
-394 LEMAQ
+394 QEVPQ
-399 NESTVKCDD
+399 NDNSDKCDD
-408 LYECEMEDHNKSIR
+408 LYECELEEHHKSIR

-440 INLDESENGISEDKS
+440 INVDESENGISES
-455 EKRISESEIIV
+455 ETIV

-539 PVILLSATLTA
+539 PVILLSATLPA
-550 QSRLELLN
+550 ESRLELLN
-558 AYQSGRIKNITD
+558 EYQSGRAKNIKD
-570 DLELKRFKE
+570 DSELKRFRE
-579 NRSNLQFIS
+579 NRSNLQLIS
-588 NRYPI
+588 NQYPI

-603 QKSDFPKDAD
+603 QKADFTKDTD
-613 KEIRVRRISDEDLKD
+613 KEIRVMRISDENLKD

-645 TVKRAQL
+645 TVKRAQF
-652 IGSQLLE
+652 IGSKLLE
-659 MFGDETVDIIHSAFI
+659 IFDDDTVDIIHSAFI
-674 ATDRARK
+674 ATDRAKK

-692 GDRPKFKIIIGTQV
+692 GNRPKFKIIIGTQV

-737 HEIHRDVY
+737 HGIDRDVY
-745 YRDPTVYIMGL
+745 YKEPTVYIMGL
-756 SESLEFDKGSSIV
+756 SESLEFEKGSSIV
-769 YGDYLLTKTQYYLL
+769 YGDYLLTKTQCYLPD
-783 GTDIIKIPGDVSE
+783 TDVIKIPGDIPE
-796 LVNKVYAN
+796 LVNKVYAKEDN
-804 EEEKMDIPEDLKGK
+804 NINLSEDLRRK
-818 YSEFKKKHEG
+818 YKEFKKEHEG
-828 KIKSLRKKVMAFQ
+828 KIDSLKIKAKAFQ
-841 LSSPKEILSSSQIPS
+841 LSSPTKISTPRKLSNSSQTSSS
-856 PTRIPSSSK
+856 TA
-865 TSNPTPNMSSSS
+865 TMSSSFT
-877 AAKGSLVGWLKNDI
+877 AKKSLIGWLKSDI
-891 PGDSDEKA
+891 PIDSEEKA

-913 AVKKIGSGYGFFET
+913 AVKKIGLGYGFFGA
-927 DEDISKRV
+927 DEDISERV
-935 DEDSIAKEL
+935 DEDSIAKEI

-952 KLLSKKYN
+952 KLLSKNYK
-960 IDDTIKELEEY
+960 IDDTIKELEKY
-971 NSNNLREWQ
+971 NLKYLKEWQ
-980 TSIWLKGSLGIIFDE
+980 TSVWLKGSLGIIFDE
-995 NDEFELAGVKLQ
+995 NDEFELGGVKLK
-1007 YNEKLG
+1007 YSKKLG

-1020 SDVFGQ
+1020 SDDFGQ

>member
-1 MSENYDKE
+1 MSENFDEE

-18 ETKGQFFWLPLK
+18 EANGQFFWLPLK

-41 HLWGRWLSEGQR
+41 HLWDRWISKGQR
-53 NFISAGITSSSQI
+53 DFISAGITSKSQN
-66 SFDGEEQQQKNN
+66 SLDGEEQQQKNN
-78 AKTAKNLAI
+78 AKTAKKLAI
-87 FLAAVHDI
+87 FLAAIHDI
-95 GKATPAFCTKKGFSN
+95 GKATPAFCTKKGYAN
-110 SPDLDVILLEKLEG
+110 SPSLDSILIDKLED
-124 IGFTD
+124 IGFAD
-129 IKYFDDKNADKSP
+129 IRCFNDKDASKSP

-153 YGIED
+153 YGIGEN
-158 DISSIIGAHHGKP
+158 ISSIIGAHHGRP
-171 VNDSYG
+171 VDNMFG
-177 ISVNGSYLKQGAYLN
+177 INGNGSYLGQGAYLN
-192 NYYQDGESK
+192 NYYQNGESK
-201 FDSESEV
+201 FDSESET
-208 HKKWDQLQRQVL
+208 HKKWDKLQRQVL

-235 PDVSQSAQVLLWGL
+235 PEVSQSAQVLLWGL

-254 WIASNEAYFP
+254 WIASNEEYFP
-264 LIYIEQCGVDNNF
+264 LIKIEQNGVDNNF
-277 ARINGYFKWSKSDV
+277 TRINGYFKWSKSDV
-291 WEPKEIKDVS
+291 WEPKEIKNVS

-312 KPEFKPRDVQK
+312 EPEFKPRDVQK

-331 TEEPGIF
+331 TKEPGIF

-358 LAYKTGRSGLFFG
+358 LACKTGRSGLFFG

-378 NGIFP
+378 NGIFH
-383 RIVDWMRKLEK
+383 RIVDWMNKLEK
-394 LEMAQ
+394 QEMAQ
-399 NESTVKCDD
+399 NDKIDKCDD
-408 LYECEMEDHNKSIR
+408 LYECELEEHHKSIR

-429 LNEVFRSLASS
+429 LNEVFRSLATS
-440 INLDESENGISEDKS
+440 INIDESENGA
-455 EKRISESEIIV
+455 SESEIIV

-550 QSRLELLN
+550 QSRMELLN
-558 AYQSGRIKNITD
+558 EYQSGRAKNITD
-570 DLELKRFKE
+570 DSKLKRFKE
-579 NRSNLQFIS
+579 NRANLQLIS
-588 NRYPI
+588 NQYPI

-603 QKSDFPKDAD
+603 QKTDFPKDAD
-613 KEIRVRRISDEDLKD
+613 KEIWVRRISDENLKD
-628 LLLDFSKRGG
+628 LLDNFSKQGG
-638 VIGVIVN
+638 VVGIIVN

-659 MFGDETVDIIHSAFI
+659 IFGDETVDIIHSAFI
-674 ATDRARK
+674 ATERATK

-737 HEIHRDVY
+737 HDIHRDVY
-745 YRDPTVYIMGL
+745 YKEPTVYIMGL
-756 SESLEFDKGSSIV
+756 SEALEFDKGSSFV
-769 YGDYLLTKTQYYLL
+769 YGDYLLTKTQYYLPD
-783 GTDIIKIPGDVSE
+783 TDIIKIPGDIPE
-796 LVNKVYAN
+796 LVNKVYSSEDKN
-804 EEEKMDIPEDLKGK
+804 MDIPEDLKGK
-818 YSEFKKKHEG
+818 YLEVKKKHEE
-828 KIKSLRKKVMAFQ
+828 KIKSLKVKAMAFQ
-841 LSSPKEILSSSQIPS
+841 LSSPTKILGSSKISSPTRVSGSSQI
-856 PTRIPSSSK
+856 SSS
-865 TSNPTPNMSSSS
+865 TPKNSSKS
-877 AAKGSLVGWLKNDI
+877 AAENSLIGWLKSGI
-891 PGDSDEKA
+891 PVDSEEKA

-913 AVKKIGSGYGFFET
+913 AVKKIDSGYGFFET
-927 DEDISKRV
+927 DEDISGRIN
-935 DEDSIAKEL
+935 EDSIAKEI

-952 KLLSKKYN
+952 KLLSKNYN
-960 IDDTIKELEEY
+960 IDDTIRELEKY
-971 NSNNLREWQ
+971 NLKHLEEWQ
-980 TSIWLKGSLGIIFDE
+980 TSTWLKGSLGIIFDE
-995 NDEFELAGVKLQ
+995 NDEFILSGVKLK
-1007 YNEKLG
+1007 YSKKLG
-1013 VLYDMKG
+1013 ILYNMKG
-1020 SDVFGQ
+1020 SDDFGQ

>member
-1 MSENYDKE
+1 MSKKFDEG

-18 ETKGQFFWLPLK
+18 ETKGQFFWLPLR
-30 QHLEDTANVIE
+30 QHLEDTASAIE
-41 HLWGRWLSEGQR
+41 LLWDRWLSDGQR
-53 NFISAGITSSSQI
+53 NFISSGITSSSQI
-66 SFDGEEQQQKNN
+66 SFGEEKKQQENN

-87 FLAAVHDI
+87 FLAAIHDI

-110 SPDLDVILLEKLEG
+110 SPYLDSILVEKLEY

-129 IKYFDDKNADKSP
+129 IGCFDNKNASKSP

-153 YGIED
+153 YGIGE
-158 DISSIIGAHHGKP
+158 DISSIIGAHHGRP
-171 VNDSYG
+171 VDNVYE
-177 ISVNGSYLKQGAYLN
+177 ISEDGSYLKQGAYLK
-192 NYYQDGESK
+192 NYYQNVNP
-201 FDSESEV
+201 ESEV
-208 HKKWDQLQRQVL
+208 YKKWDKLQRQVL
-220 KWALERSKFNSVNDL
+220 KWALERSKFNSVNEL

-254 WIASNEAYFP
+254 WITSNEEYFP
-264 LIYIEQCGVDNNF
+264 LINIQQYGVNNNF
-277 ARINGYFKWSKSDV
+277 TRINGYFKWEKSDT
-291 WEPKEIKDVS
+291 WKPKEIKDVS
-301 ERYKA
+301 ARYKA
-306 RFGSES
+306 RFGSEPES
-312 KPEFKPRDVQK
+312 EFKPRDVQK

-349 EAALIAAEE
+349 EAALVAAEQ

-383 RIVDWMRKLEK
+383 RVVDWMNKLEK
-394 LEMAQ
+394 QEMAQ
-399 NESTVKCDD
+399 DDNTDKCDD
-408 LYECEMEDHNKSIR
+408 LYECEMEEHYKSIR

-429 LNEVFRSLASS
+429 LNDVFRSLASS
-440 INLDESENGISEDKS
+440 INVDESENG
-455 EKRISESEIIV
+455 ISESEIIV

-550 QSRLELLN
+550 QSRIELLN
-558 AYQSGRIKNITD
+558 EYQIGRAKNITD
-570 DLELKRFKE
+570 DSELKRFKE
-579 NRSNLQFIS
+579 NRENLQLIS
-588 NRYPI
+588 NQYPI
-593 ITYTDGYEVK
+593 ITYTDGYEIK
-603 QKSDFPKDAD
+603 QKSDFPKAAD
-613 KEIRVRRISDEDLKD
+613 KEIQVKRISDENLID
-628 LLLDFSKRGG
+628 LLVDFEKRGG

-659 MFGDETVDIIHSAFI
+659 IFGDDTVDIIHSAFI
-674 ATDRARK
+674 ATDRTTK
-681 EEKLLKTIGKD
+681 EENLLKTIGKD
-692 GDRPKFKIIIGTQV
+692 GYRPKFKIIIGTQV

-737 HEIHRDVY
+737 HDIDRDAY
-745 YRDPTVYIMGL
+745 YKEPTVYIMGL
-756 SESLEFDKGSSIV
+756 SESLEFEKGSRIV
-769 YGDYLLTKTQYYLL
+769 YGDYLLTKTQYYLSD
-783 GTDIIKIPGDVSE
+783 TDVIKIPGDIPE

-804 EEEKMDIPEDLKGK
+804 EDEKMDIPEDLKGK
-818 YSEFKKKHEG
+818 YSEFKKEHEV
-828 KIKSLRKKVMAFQ
+828 KIDSLKAKAKVFQ
-841 LSSPKEILSSSQIPS
+841 LSSPTKILSSSKISNPRKLSNSSQI
-856 PTRIPSSSK
+856 SSS
-865 TSNPTPNMSSSS
+865 TPNMPSSS
-877 AAKGSLVGWLKNDI
+877 AAKKSLIGWLKSGI
-891 PGDSDEKA
+891 PVDSEEKA

-913 AVKKIGSGYGFFET
+913 AVKKIGTGYGFFGT
-927 DEDISKRV
+927 NEDISGRV
-935 DEDSIAKEL
+935 EEDSIAKEL
-944 AKHTFTLP
+944 AKQTFILP
-952 KLLSKKYN
+952 KLLSKNYN
-960 IDDTIKELEEY
+960 IDDTIDELEKY
-971 NSNNLREWQ
+971 NRNYLRKWQ
-980 TSIWLKGSLGIIFDE
+980 TSTWLKGSLGIIFDE
-995 NDEFELAGVKLQ
+995 NDEFIVSGVKLK
-1007 YNEKLG
+1007 YSKKLG
-1013 VLYDMKG
+1013 ILYDMKG
-1020 SDVFGQ
+1020 SDDFGQ

>member
-1 MSENYDKE
+1 MSGNYDEE

-18 ETKGQFFWLPLK
+18 ETNEQFFWLPLK

-41 HLWGRWLSEGQR
+41 LLWNRWLSDGQR
-53 NFISAGITSSSQI
+53 NFISAGITTSSQL
-66 SFDGEEQQQKNN
+66 SFDEAERQQKNN

-87 FLAAVHDI
+87 FLAAIHDI

-129 IKYFDDKNADKSP
+129 IKYFDDKNSGKSP

-147 QYLLHE
+147 QYLLNE
-153 YGIED
+153 YGIRE

-177 ISVNGSYLKQGAYLN
+177 ISGNGGYLEQGAYLN
-192 NYYQDGESK
+192 NYYQNGESK
-201 FDSESEV
+201 FDSESETHV
-208 HKKWDQLQRQVL
+208 NWDKLQRQVL
-220 KWALERSKFNSVNDL
+220 NWALDRSKFNSVKEL
-235 PDVSQSAQVLLWGL
+235 PAVSQSVQVLLWGL

-254 WIASNEAYFP
+254 WIASNEEYFP
-264 LIYIEQCGVDNNF
+264 LISVDDDKVGNNLT
-277 ARINGYFKWSKSDV
+277 RINGYFKWSKSDV
-291 WEPKEIKDVS
+291 WEPKEIKDIS
-301 ERYKA
+301 QRYKT

-323 SMAETVMN
+323 SMAEAVMN

-349 EAALIAAEE
+349 EAALVAAEE

-383 RIVDWMRKLEK
+383 RIVDWMNKLEK
-394 LEMAQ
+394 FEMPQ
-399 NESTVKCDD
+399 NDNPDKCDD
-408 LYECEMEDHNKSIR
+408 LYECEMEEHNKSIR

-440 INLDESENGISEDKS
+440 INLDESENGISEDES
-455 EKRISESEIIV
+455 ENGISESEIIV

-502 HLGLSKKVV
+502 HLDLSKKVV

-550 QSRLELLN
+550 QSRMELLN
-558 AYQSGRIKNITD
+558 AYQSGRAKNITD
-570 DLELKRFKE
+570 DLEFKRFRE
-579 NRSNLQFIS
+579 NRANLQLKS
-588 NRYPI
+588 NQYPI

-603 QKSDFPKDAD
+603 QKADFPRGAD
-613 KEIRVRRISDEDLKD
+613 KEIHIKRISDQNLKD

-659 MFGDETVDIIHSAFI
+659 IFGDDIVDIVHSAFI
-674 ATDRARK
+674 ATDRATK

-692 GDRPKFKIIIGTQV
+692 GDRPEFKIIIGTQV

-745 YRDPTVYIMGL
+745 YKEPTVYIMGL
-756 SESLEFDKGSSIV
+756 SESLEFEKGSSIV

-818 YSEFKKKHEG
+818 YSEFKKTHEG
-828 KIKSLRKKVMAFQ
+828 KIKSLRKKAMAFQ
-841 LSSPKEILSSSQIPS
+841 LSSPKEILSSSQISS
-856 PTRIPSSSK
+856 PTRIPSLSK
-865 TSNPTPNMSSSS
+865 TSNSTPNMSSSS
-877 AAKGSLVGWLKNDI
+877 AAKQSLIGWLKNDI

-913 AVKKIGSGYGFFET
+913 AVKKIGLGYGFFEKN
-927 DEDISKRV
+927 EDISDRV
-935 DEDSIAKEL
+935 GDDSIAKEL

-952 KLLSKKYN
+952 KLLSKNYK
-960 IDDTIKELEEY
+960 IDDTINELEDY
-971 NSNNLREWQ
+971 NRKYLSKWQ
-980 TSIWLKGSLGIIFDE
+980 TSTWLKGSLGIIFDE
-995 NDEFELAGVKLQ
+995 NDEFELGGVKLK
-1007 YNEKLG
+1007 YSNKLG

-1020 SDVFGQ
+1020 SDDFGQ
-1026 L
+1026 V